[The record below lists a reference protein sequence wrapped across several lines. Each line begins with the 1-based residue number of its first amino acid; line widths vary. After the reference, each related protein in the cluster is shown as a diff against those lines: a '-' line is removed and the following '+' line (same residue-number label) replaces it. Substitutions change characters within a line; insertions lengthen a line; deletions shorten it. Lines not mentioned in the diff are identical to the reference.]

1 MTVPAGSMEWL
12 RGSSPKKGIFCPTIK
27 KKIDDYYKDLGQP
40 EHISAPALLLG
51 DAALTVQLRQHISP
65 ETPLHGRGP
74 GPGRQWR
81 LSLLESDVRVLAHRS

>member
-1 MTVPAGSMEWL
+1 MAKGQF
-12 RGSSPKKGIFCPTIK
+12 PKERDILPHNK